1 MMLDA
6 DALQAMRECCQDD
19 AAFERLQ
26 RILHGSIGADIE
38 DSDRLRAEAELRE
51 TQERFRV
58 LVEKSLVGIYVFQ
71 AGKFVYVNPRLAELA
86 GYSQEEL
93 IGKTVFDLV
102 LPEDRAMVAE
112 NIQKRIR
119 GDVDTIQYT
128 LRGVRKDGSPVDL
141 EVLGSKTEV
150 DGEPAIIGTLLDI
163 TERKRA
169 EQVLQRENR
178 LFAAGPVVVFR
189 WLAEDG
195 FPVEYVSANVE
206 QFGYQPEEFT
216 QKGLL
221 YANIIHPDDLDRVNA
236 EVDACI
242 AAGLSAVEQDYR
254 IMRTDGEVRWVYDLC
269 SMVRDEQGQ
278 ITHYEGYVMDI
289 TERRRSQEELQHS
302 EARNRAFLHAIPD
315 LMFRIHRDGTYLDC
329 KADQDSD
336 FAIPPS
342 TMIGKTVYDILPP
355 EVAQQRME
363 YIQRSLQTGE
373 TQVFEYQLQ
382 HQTELRQYEAR
393 IVVSGEDEV
402 LAIMRDI
409 TESKRAAAQ
418 LRVAAERDRL
428 LGQIALRIRRSLDL
442 EQILT
447 TTVAEVRTFLNA
459 DRVFIGQIDANWQG
473 HILAEAVAPGWESIL
488 AWAIDDVCLR
498 EIRALFEQAQAQA
511 IDDTSQV
518 NVSPL
523 LAEYYAQCQ
532 IRASLGVPIIL
543 NDQLTGNQMVFRV
556 LIVNQCSQP
565 RHWSEFEIELLSQL
579 ATQVAIAIQQAE
591 LYQQVQLF
599 NANLERQVEE
609 RTLQLQQ
616 NMQELQTLSQRQD
629 EFLHAISH
637 DLRTPVMGMT
647 LVLKNL
653 LKKPD
658 DHITL
663 PRSILER
670 MVQGCD
676 RQLQMVNSLLEA
688 HSSDVRGMTLHYEQL
703 HLEELVGAI
712 VTDLE
717 PLLLENQATLSNAI
731 APDIPP
737 VNADPAL
744 LRRVFENLI
753 TNALKHNPPGLHII
767 LQAITQVDSICCT
780 VQDNGVG
787 MSQHES
793 ESLFERYAQ
802 GSRARRSAGL
812 GLGLYLCRQ
821 IITAHGGQIGVSSTP
836 GAGATFWFTLPLG
849 VMGKWVVGNG

>member
-6 DALQAMRECCQDD
+6 DALHAIRECCRDD

-26 RILHGSIGADIE
+26 TILNGRGKAIAP
-38 DSDRLRAEAELRE
+38 DSDRLRAEAALRE
-51 TQERFRV
+51 NQERFRV
-58 LVEKSLVGIYVFQ
+58 LVEKSLVGTYVFQ
-71 AGKFVYVNPRLAELA
+71 AGKFVYVNPRFAEIA
-86 GYSQEEL
+86 GYPQEEL
-93 IGKTVFDLV
+93 IGATVLDLV
-102 LPEDRAMVAE
+102 VPEDRAMVAE

-119 GDVDTIQYT
+119 GEVDTIQYT
-128 LRGVRKDGSPVDL
+128 LRGIRKDGVLIDL
-141 EVLGSKTEV
+141 EVLGSKTELN
-150 DGEPAIIGTLLDI
+150 GEPAIIGTLLDI

-169 EQVLQRENR
+169 EQIRDREHR

-189 WLAEDG
+189 WLAEEG
-195 FPVEYVSANVE
+195 FPVEYVSANVT
-206 QFGYQPEEFT
+206 QFGYQPEDFT

-221 YANIIHPDDLDRVNA
+221 YANMIYPDDLERVNA

-254 IMRTDGEVRWVYDLC
+254 ILRADGEVRWVYDLC
-269 SMVRDEQGQ
+269 GVIRNEQGQ
-278 ITHYEGYVMDI
+278 VTHYEGYVMDI
-289 TERRRSQEELQHS
+289 TERKRSQEALQHS

-315 LMFRIHRDGTYLDC
+315 LMFRIRQDGTYLDC
-329 KADQDSD
+329 KADKDSD

-342 TMIGKTVYDILPP
+342 SMIGKTVYDVLPP
-355 EVAQQRME
+355 QVAQKRME
-363 YIQRSLQTGE
+363 HIQQALQTGE
-373 TQVFEYQLQ
+373 TQVFEYQL
-382 HQTELRQYEAR
+382 HHHADLRYYEAR
-393 IVVSGEDEV
+393 IVVSGKDEV

-447 TTVAEVRTFLNA
+447 TTVAEVRKFLDA

-473 HILAEAVAPGWESIL
+473 QVLAEAVAPGWESIL
-488 AWAIDDVCLR
+488 SWAIDDVCLR
-498 EIRALFEQAQAQA
+498 EIRALFEQAQVQA
-511 IDDTSQV
+511 IDDTSQAA
-518 NVSPL
+518 VSPF
-523 LAEYYAQCQ
+523 LADYYAECQ
-532 IRASLGVPIIL
+532 IRASLAVPIIL
-543 NDQLTGNQMVFRV
+543 NDQLTGNQAVFRV
-556 LIVNQCSQP
+556 LIVNQCAYP
-565 RHWSEFEIELLSQL
+565 RHWSEFEVELLSQL

-591 LYQQVQLF
+591 LYQQVQRF

-653 LKKPD
+653 LKKPED
-658 DHITL
+658 PIPL
-663 PRSILER
+663 SRSILER

-676 RQLQMVNSLLEA
+676 RQLQMINSLLEA
-688 HSSDVRGMTLHYEQL
+688 HSSDVRGMTLHYESVQL
-703 HLEELVGAI
+703 AELVGAI
-712 VTDLE
+712 VADLE
-717 PLLLENQATLSNAI
+717 PLLLENQATLTHAI
-731 APDIPP
+731 TPDLPP
-737 VNADPAL
+737 INADSAL

-753 TNALKHNPPGLHII
+753 TNALKHNPPGLQII
-767 LQAITQVDSICCT
+767 LQAITQQDWIRCT

-802 GSRARRSAGL
+802 GSRARRSVGL

-821 IITAHGGQIGVSSTP
+821 IITAHGGQIGASSTP

-849 VMGKWVVGNG
+849 DVGMRDEG